1 MKRQKGTGKI
11 WAAVIVMFAV
21 IVAATMKVNDM
32 EVLNMTGRN
41 TKELIIVDAGHG
53 GIQTRPKK
61 SGLAKVGG
69 CRESCAD
76 VGYTHLSYKQS
87 IQGVNL

>member
-11 WAAVIVMFAV
+11 WAVVIVMFAV

-53 GIQTRPKK
+53 GIQDRPKK